1 MAQEKPLSPP
11 FNVGETYEDEIS
23 EFSVVS
29 IEGARMTIRR
39 PNGELQH
46 SDNISLKAEIYRR
59 RLRERENPKPI
70 NYRPAKSGSAQHAYH
85 DDDVTWMVAKCI
97 AALAKHSKDCIPH
110 KRIVERLLDD
120 ASTRRIIEEINRS
133 SKDQKDL
140 EGRAGQI
147 IARFSREC
155 RDGKW
160 RGYKKRKITV
170 GHCWTVEKR

>member
-1 MAQEKPLSPP
+1 MAQEKSLPSP
-11 FNVGETYEDEIS
+11 FIVGETYEDEIS
-23 EFSVVS
+23 EYRVVS
-29 IEGARMTIRR
+29 IEGPRMTIRR

-46 SDNISLKAEIYRR
+46 SDNISLKAEIYKRR
-59 RLRERENPKPI
+59 VRERENPRPI
-70 NYRPAKSGSAQHAYH
+70 NYQPAKSSSGEHAYH

-97 AALAKHSKDCIPH
+97 AALAKRSKDCIPH
-110 KRIVERLLDD
+110 KRIVESLLDD
-120 ASTRRIIEEINRS
+120 AATRRIIEEINRS

-160 RGYKKRKITV
+160 PGYKKRKITV